1 MRLGTVGSGIV
12 AQTIGLKL
20 AELGH
25 EVMISSRN
33 LDAPKDR
40 GPQGTLPS
48 VNQWVQQ
55 QSERGL
61 AVRGGSFA
69 EAAQF
74 GEVVFNCTFGVA
86 SVEALTAAGKDNLS
100 GKILVDIAN
109 PLDFSGGMPPTLAFC
124 NTESLG
130 ERIQAAFPEAKVV
143 KALNTVNASIMTNPS
158 LVPGAHD
165 LFVAGND
172 AEAKAWVK
180 EKLLKEWFGW
190 ASVIDLGDISSAR
203 GIEMY
208 LILWLRLLMVVQ
220 RPNFNIK
227 VAM

>member
-1 MRLGTVGSGIV
+1 
-12 AQTIGLKL
+12 
-20 AELGH
+20 
-25 EVMISSRN
+25 
-33 LDAPKDR
+33 
-40 GPQGTLPS
+40 
-48 VNQWVQQ
+48 
-55 QSERGL
+55 
-61 AVRGGSFA
+61 
-69 EAAQF
+69 
-74 GEVVFNCTFGVA
+74 
-86 SVEALTAAGKDNLS
+86 
-100 GKILVDIAN
+100 
-109 PLDFSGGMPPTLAFC
+109 
-124 NTESLG
+124 
-130 ERIQAAFPEAKVV
+130 
-143 KALNTVNASIMTNPS
+143 MTNPS